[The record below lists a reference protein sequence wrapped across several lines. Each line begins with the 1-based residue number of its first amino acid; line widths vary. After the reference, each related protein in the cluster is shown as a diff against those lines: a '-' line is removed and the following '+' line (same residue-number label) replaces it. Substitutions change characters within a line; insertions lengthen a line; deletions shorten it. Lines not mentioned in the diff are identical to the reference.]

1 MLLFVSIV
9 VICMKLHKLF
19 GILNNK
25 TRKQHKQH
33 EFIVFEK
40 RKDKAWQEKLSH
52 DFHCFKIIH
61 LFYYVLNSFFHFHDS
76 LYSHIT
82 LRLL

>member
-19 GILNNK
+19 GILNKK

-52 DFHCFKIIH
+52 DFHCFKNYPFI
-61 LFYYVLNSFFHFHDS
+61 L
-76 LYSHIT
+76 
-82 LRLL
+82 LRIELIFPLP